1 MKKLAFVAVALAL
14 SVSAA
19 SAAPLEGTYSG
30 TVSQSNGSTFEQSR
44 LKGHLKLGHGHRHN
58 QPGQRHCDRSS
69 RRQQPDIRQADDRT
83 LTING
88 NTATLTGRNSSNG
101 ATLQGTLTKR

>member
-30 TVSQSNGSTFEQSR
+30 TVSQSNGSTFEQ
-44 LKGHLKLGHGHRHN
+44 
-58 QPGQRHCDRSS
+58 
-69 RRQQPDIRQADDRT
+69 T
-83 LTING
+83 
-88 NTATLTGRNSSNG
+88 
-101 ATLQGTLTKR
+101 